1 MLNQMKIIHKEQ
13 LEDTAIKQQLERF
26 EDSKKSV
33 IDTTFVSNKRA
44 DKTKYELKSSMAKK
58 QKKDMAMQL
67 KKKHKRK

>member
-44 DKTKYELKSSMAKK
+44 DKTKYELKS
-58 QKKDMAMQL
+58 
-67 KKKHKRK
+67 

>member
-33 IDTTFVSNKRA
+33 IDTSVSNKRA
-44 DKTKYELKSSMAKK
+44 EKTKFELKSSMAKK